1 MKELIKITEQNGNR
15 AVSARE
21 LHQYLETEDHFTQWA
36 KRMFEYGFIK
46 NIDYQAVHEFVKH
59 SNGIGGT
66 NKTDY
71 ALTID
76 TAKEIAM
83 IQRTPKGKQ
92 ARQYFIEME
101 RVAMD
106 KSLMLNSQQKYITGS
121 IEHESSIIAKRDEL
135 MYMIKY
141 YLKRGDAGLI
151 ANQLGCTIHNVRKVI
166 YEGDNNKKVLKALHQ
181 RALENKQG
189 LLFSYQEMIDEL
201 KR

>member
-1 MKELIKITEQNGNR
+1 MTELIKITEKNGNR

-21 LHQYLETEDHFTQWA
+21 LHQFLEVTERFSYW
-36 KRMFEYGFIK
+36 FERQLQYGFVK
-46 NIDYQAVHEFVKH
+46 NQDYTGCKVFNTLANQ
-59 SNGIGGT
+59 T
-66 NKTDY
+66 LQDY

-106 KSLMLNSQQKYITGS
+106 KLLIKNELQRTNKNSVSEKREELLNVIRT
-121 IEHESSIIAKRDEL
+121 
-135 MYMIKY
+135 
-141 YLKRGDAGLI
+141 YLKWGDMHSVALELKI
-151 ANQLGCTIHNVRKVI
+151 TDTYVRQVSSNRKFNTEQADRV
-166 YEGDNNKKVLKALHQ
+166 VKALYE
-181 RALENKQG
+181 RALKNKNE
-189 LLFSYQEMIDEL
+189 LLFTYDEMIETL

>member
-1 MKELIKITEQNGNR
+1 MTELIKITEKNGNR

-21 LHQYLETEDHFTQWA
+21 LHQFLEVTERFSYW
-36 KRMFEYGFIK
+36 FERQLQYGFVK
-46 NIDYQAVHEFVKH
+46 NQDYTGCKVFNTLANQ
-59 SNGIGGT
+59 T
-66 NKTDY
+66 LQDY

-106 KSLMLNSQQKYITGS
+106 KSLMLDSQQKYITGS
-121 IEHESSIIAKRDEL
+121 IEHESSIVAKIDEL

-141 YLKRGDAGLI
+141 YLKRGDAALI
-151 ANQLGCTIHNVRKVI
+151 ANQLGCTLSNVRNVI
-166 YEGDNNKKVLKALHQ
+166 YQGDNNKKVIRALHQ
-181 RALENKQG
+181 KALENKQG